1 MRAGKR
7 EQVLQECIRL
17 FEKMADRTGTLWE
30 HNGIYASCNH
40 GFASYAIKWIIYAL
54 SGYDCINCDYTSNTG
69 IGIDCEIKIPSV
81 AQGEE
86 IATITVKNNL
96 VTIT

>member
-1 MRAGKR
+1 MKR
-7 EQVLQECIRL
+7 YYEQDRSINTLPIHAYFIP
-17 FEKMADRTGTLWE
+17 FESPDSVYNNRRT
-30 HNGIYASCNH
+30 
-40 GFASYAIKWIIYAL
+40 IYAL
-54 SGYDCINCDYTSNTG
+54 SGYECINCDYTSNTG